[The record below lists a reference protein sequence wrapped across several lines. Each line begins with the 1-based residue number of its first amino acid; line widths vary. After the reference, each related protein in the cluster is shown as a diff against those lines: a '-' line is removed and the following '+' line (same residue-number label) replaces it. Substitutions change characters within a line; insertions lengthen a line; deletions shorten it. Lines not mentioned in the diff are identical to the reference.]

1 MKSWISALPAALFF
15 LSSCSNSQHTT
26 QHTIGD
32 TTAIKPVVVTEKV
45 LDDSDDPAIWID
57 AANPHSSLIIG
68 TDKNN
73 DNGGLYVFDLNG
85 KINREKTV
93 LGLKRMNNADVA
105 YGVKTDTGYTDIV
118 AATERE
124 RNSIRIFSLPDMKPL
139 DNGGIE
145 VFAGEAERSPM
156 GIALYKRASDSA
168 VFAIVGRKSGPA
180 EGYLFQYLL
189 KPNGKGQFQA
199 ELVRKFGKYSGKKE
213 IESIAVDNEAG
224 YVYYSDEQTGIR
236 KYYADPEKGNEE
248 LALFGQGEYK
258 EDNEGISIYKLP
270 DGTGYILVSDQAA
283 NRFNI
288 YPREGSNGNAHQHTL
303 ITSIPVSTNQSDGSD
318 VTAVSLPGFKD
329 GLFVAM
335 STDGTFQLYSWADI
349 EKKAGLKSAAP
360 QK

>member
-1 MKSWISALPAALFF
+1 MKSWISCLPATLVF

-26 QHTIGD
+26 QNSVGD

-57 AANPHSSLIIG
+57 TANLHNSLIIG

-73 DNGGLYVFDLNG
+73 DNGGLYVFGLNG
-85 KINREKTV
+85 KINREKTA

-105 YGVKTDTGYTDIV
+105 YGFKTGTGYTDIV

-145 VFAGEAERSPM
+145 VFTGEAERSPM

-189 KPNGKGQFQA
+189 KPNGNGQVQA

-248 LALFGQGEYK
+248 LALFGQGEFK
-258 EDNEGISIYKLP
+258 DDNEGISIYKFP
-270 DGTGYILVSDQAA
+270 NGTGYILVSDQAA

-288 YPREGSNGNAHQHTL
+288 YPREGSNGNPHQHTL

-318 VTAVSLPGFKD
+318 VTAASLPGFKD

-335 STDGTFQLYSWADI
+335 STDGTFHFYSWADI
-349 EKKAGLKSAAP
+349 AKKAGLKSATT